1 MAVREV
7 LEELGEVR
15 GVEACALV
23 GEDGFVIEGIQR
35 EGVPEVDFLGG
46 AATSAMASARA
57 LADHLQRGAVEEV
70 MVEYPEGPVL
80 LVPLEVGESSYMLVT
95 LLDSVQSLGR
105 VRFQLKRVVPRLRE
119 VLV

>member
-1 MAVREV
+1 
-7 LEELGEVR
+7 
-15 GVEACALV
+15 
-23 GEDGFVIEGIQR
+23 
-35 EGVPEVDFLGG
+35 
-46 AATSAMASARA
+46 
-57 LADHLQRGAVEEV
+57 